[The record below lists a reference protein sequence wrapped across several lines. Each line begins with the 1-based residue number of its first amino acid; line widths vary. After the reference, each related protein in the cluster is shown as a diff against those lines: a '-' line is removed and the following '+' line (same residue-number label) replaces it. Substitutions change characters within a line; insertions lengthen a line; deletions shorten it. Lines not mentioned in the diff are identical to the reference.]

1 MIYDFDKTVDRSHS
15 DSFKWRIYPADVQP
29 LWVADTDFEVA
40 PEIVAEIQK
49 RLSHPVFGYAIEIP
63 GFKETIVRRMA
74 DRYQWAIKEEAV
86 FLVPG
91 IVSGYNFACRAFV
104 RPGQAVLIQ
113 TPAYP
118 PFFTGPQN
126 NQVES
131 VLNPLVFNAE
141 SGRYEI
147 DFEDF
152 EARIRSGKVDMF
164 VLCNPQNPTGRVFT
178 REELTRMADICAM
191 HHVVIVSDEIHSDII
206 YSGENHTPIASIAP
220 DIGNHCLTLIAPSKT
235 FNIPGFACS
244 VGIIQDPTLRERYA
258 RALRGLAPQVSLLSQ
273 YGGLAAYQYGG
284 EWLKQMNAYLEA
296 NRDFVFQTVAAE
308 LPDVRQS
315 KPQATFLSWL
325 DFSETKIA
333 DQPFKF
339 FLDNAKVALNDGKTF
354 GDAYGSF
361 VRLNFGTNRARLSQA
376 LDKMIGAYR
385 KK

>member
-1 MIYDFDKTVDRSHS
+1 M
-15 DSFKWRIYPADVQP
+15 
-29 LWVADTDFEVA
+29 
-40 PEIVAEIQK
+40 
-49 RLSHPVFGYAIEIP
+49 
-63 GFKETIVRRMA
+63 
-74 DRYQWAIKEEAV
+74 
-86 FLVPG
+86 
-91 IVSGYNFACRAFV
+91 
-104 RPGQAVLIQ
+104 
-113 TPAYP
+113 
-118 PFFTGPQN
+118 
-126 NQVES
+126 
-131 VLNPLVFNAE
+131 
-141 SGRYEI
+141 
-147 DFEDF
+147 
-152 EARIRSGKVDMF
+152 
-164 VLCNPQNPTGRVFT
+164 
-178 REELTRMADICAM
+178 
-191 HHVVIVSDEIHSDII
+191 
-206 YSGENHTPIASIAP
+206 
-220 DIGNHCLTLIAPSKT
+220 
-235 FNIPGFACS
+235 
-244 VGIIQDPTLRERYA
+244 GIIQDPTLRERYA